1 MSDNNTTPVPA
12 TDFIRNII
20 REDLTS
26 GKHQQIVTRF
36 PPEPNGHLHIGHAK
50 SIHLNFG
57 VANEF
62 AGKCFMRFDDTN
74 PVKEDEQYVEGIL
87 KDVRWLGYDWG
98 ENLTYA
104 SDYFEQLYEFAEELI
119 QKGNA
124 YVESLNAKEI
134 RDLRGTLT
142 EPGKD
147 SPYRERSVEENLALF
162 RKMREGEYEDG
173 SLVLRAKID
182 MSSPN
187 INLRDPV
194 LYRIRKVSHQRTGDK
209 WCIYPLYDFTHGLS
223 DALEGV
229 THSLCTLEFED
240 HRPLYNWILAEVSA
254 PCLPRQIEFSRLNL
268 RYSVLSKRRLIQLVE
283 EGHVE
288 GWDDPRMLTLSGLR
302 RRGYPASAVRLFC
315 ERIGISK
322 SDNNIEMNVLEDCA
336 REELDKTAPR
346 AMAVLKPLKVVITN
360 YPENQTEE
368 FEPARHP
375 KNPEMGSRKVPFSRE
390 IYIDQDDFR
399 EDPPPKYFR
408 LSPGKEVRLRYAYV
422 IRCDEVI
429 YENSKVVELRCTY
442 DQATR
447 SGAKAEGRKVK
458 GIIHWVSA
466 QHAVTTEIRLYDRL
480 FAAPHPGRNDPE
492 GNFLNDLNPE
502 SVEVIN
508 DCKAEPELS
517 ATVPE
522 DVFQFERVGYFC
534 VDATNSRP
542 DALVFNRTVTLR
554 DTWAKLE
561 QEQSGQNLRT

>member
-1 MSDNNTTPVPA
+1 MSDNNTKAVQPN
-12 TDFIRNII
+12 DFIRNII
-20 REDLTS
+20 REDLAS

-57 VANEF
+57 IAKEF
-62 AGKCFMRFDDTN
+62 EGKCFMRFDDTN
-74 PVKEDEQYVEGIL
+74 PVKEDEEYVEGIL
-87 KDVRWLGYDWG
+87 KDVRWLGYDWSKS
-98 ENLTYA
+98 LTHA
-104 SDYFEQLYEFAEELI
+104 SDYFEQLYEFAEVLI
-119 QKGNA
+119 QKDKA
-124 YVESLNAKEI
+124 YVESLSAEEI
-134 RDLRGTLT
+134 REYRGTLT
-142 EPGKD
+142 SSGKN
-147 SPYRERSVEENLALF
+147 SPYRERSVEENLSLF
-162 RKMREGEYEDG
+162 RKMRKGEYDDAT
-173 SLVLRAKID
+173 LVLRAKID

-194 LYRIRKVSHQRTGDK
+194 LYRIRKVPHQRTANK

-240 HRPLYNWILAEVSA
+240 HRPLYNWILDEVSA
-254 PCLPRQIEFSRLNL
+254 PCFPRQIEFSRLNL
-268 RYSVLSKRRLIQLVE
+268 SYSVLSKRRLIQLVE
-283 EGHVE
+283 ERHVE

-302 RRGYPASAVRLFC
+302 RRGYPASAVHLFC

-322 SDNNIEMNVLEDCA
+322 SENNIEMNVLEDCA

-375 KNPEMGSRKVPFSRE
+375 KIPEMGSRKVPFSRE
-390 IYIDQDDFR
+390 IYIDHDDFK

-429 YENSKVVELRCTY
+429 YENGNVTELRCTY
-442 DQATR
+442 DPKTR

-466 QHAVTTEIRLYDRL
+466 QHSLNAEIRLYDRL
-480 FAAPHPGRNDPE
+480 FEAPQPGRNDPE
-492 GNFLNDLNPE
+492 GNYLNDLNRE
-502 SVEVIN
+502 SIKVIN
-508 DCKAEPELS
+508 DCKTETELS
-517 ATVPE
+517 NANPA

-534 VDATNSRP
+534 VDAKESRQ
-542 DALVFNRTVTLR
+542 DMLVFNRTVTLR

-561 QEQSGQNLRT
+561 QEYSI

>member
-1 MSDNNTTPVPA
+1 MSDIEFSHKSA
-12 TDFIRNII
+12 TDFIRKII
-20 REDLTS
+20 REDLAS

-62 AGKCFMRFDDTN
+62 DGYCFMRFDDTN

-87 KDVRWLGYDWG
+87 NDVRWLGYDWG
-98 ENLTYA
+98 ERLTHA
-104 SDYFEQLYEFAEELI
+104 SDYFERLYEFAEEMI
-119 QKGNA
+119 QKGKA
-124 YVESLNAKEI
+124 YVESLNAEEI
-134 RDLRGTLT
+134 RELRGTLT

-147 SPYRERSVEENLALF
+147 SPYRVRSVEENMTLF
-162 RKMREGEYEDG
+162 RKMRGGEFEDG
-173 SLVLRAKID
+173 SHVLRAKID

-194 LYRIRKVSHQRTGDK
+194 LYRIRKVSHQRTANQ
-209 WCIYPLYDFTHGLS
+209 WCVYPLYDFTHGLS

-240 HRPLYNWILAEVSA
+240 HRPLYNWILEEVSA

-283 EGHVE
+283 EEHVE

-302 RRGYPASAVRLFC
+302 RRGYPAAAIRLFC

-322 SDNNIEMNVLEDCA
+322 SENNIEMNVLEDCA
-336 REELDKTAPR
+336 REELGKTAPR
-346 AMAVLKPLKVVITN
+346 VMAVLRPLKVVITD
-360 YPENQTEE
+360 YPKNETEE

-375 KNPEMGSRKVPFSRE
+375 KNPEMGTRTLPFSRE
-390 IYIDQDDFR
+390 IYIDRDDFR

-408 LSPGKEVRLRYAYV
+408 LAPGKEVRLRFAYV
-422 IRCDEVI
+422 IRCNEVI
-429 YENSKVVELRCTY
+429 YENGKIIELHCTY
-442 DQATR
+442 DKATR
-447 SGAKAEGRKVK
+447 SGVKAEGRKVK
-458 GIIHWVSA
+458 GIIHWVSI
-466 QHAVTTEIRLYDRL
+466 QHSVSVEVRLYDRL
-480 FAAPHPGRNDPE
+480 FAAPYPGRDDPE
-492 GNFLNDLNPE
+492 RDFLKDLNPE
-502 SVEVIN
+502 SVEIISK
-508 DCKAEPELS
+508 CKVEPALLE
-517 ATVPE
+517 AKPE

-534 VDATNSRP
+534 VDSKKSRP
-542 DALVFNRTVTLR
+542 EALVFNRTVTLR

-561 QEQSGQNLRT
+561 QEKNPQN

>member
-1 MSDNNTTPVPA
+1 MSDNNSKAVQA
-12 TDFIRNII
+12 NDFIRKII
-20 REDLTS
+20 REDLAS
-26 GKHQQIVTRF
+26 GKHQQIITRF

-57 VANEF
+57 IAKEF
-62 AGKCFMRFDDTN
+62 EGKCFMRFDDTN
-74 PVKEDEQYVEGIL
+74 PIKEDEEYVEGIL
-87 KDVRWLGYDWG
+87 KDVRWLGYDWSKS
-98 ENLTYA
+98 LTHA
-104 SDYFEQLYEFAEELI
+104 SDYFEQLYEFAEVLI
-119 QKGNA
+119 QKDKA
-124 YVESLNAKEI
+124 YVESLSTEEI
-134 RDLRGTLT
+134 REYRGTLT
-142 EPGKD
+142 SSGKD
-147 SPYRERSVEENLALF
+147 SPYRERSVEENLSLF
-162 RKMREGEYEDG
+162 RKMRKGEYDDAT
-173 SLVLRAKID
+173 LVLRAKID

-194 LYRIRKVSHQRTGDK
+194 LYRIRKVPHQRTANK

-240 HRPLYNWILAEVSA
+240 HRPLYNWILDEVSA
-254 PCLPRQIEFSRLNL
+254 PCFPRQIEFSRLNL
-268 RYSVLSKRRLIQLVE
+268 SYSVLSKRKLIQLVE
-283 EGHVE
+283 ERHVE
-288 GWDDPRMLTLSGLR
+288 GWDDPRMLTISGLR
-302 RRGYPASAVRLFC
+302 RRGYPASAVHLFC

-322 SDNNIEMNVLEDCA
+322 SENNIEMNVLEDCA

-375 KNPEMGSRKVPFSRE
+375 KIPEMGSRKVPFSRE
-390 IYIDQDDFR
+390 IYIDHDDFK

-429 YENSKVVELRCTY
+429 YENGNVTELRCTY
-442 DQATR
+442 DPKTR

-466 QHAVTTEIRLYDRL
+466 QHSLNAEIRLYDRL
-480 FAAPHPGRNDPE
+480 FEAPQPGRNDPE
-492 GNFLNDLNPE
+492 GNYLNDLNRE
-502 SVEVIN
+502 SIKVIN
-508 DCKAEPELS
+508 DCKTETELS
-517 ATVPE
+517 NANLA

-534 VDATNSRP
+534 VDAKESRQ
-542 DALVFNRTVTLR
+542 DMLVFNRTVTLR

-561 QEQSGQNLRT
+561 QEYSIQD

>member
-1 MSDNNTTPVPA
+1 MSDIEFSHKSA
-12 TDFIRNII
+12 TDFIRKII
-20 REDLTS
+20 REDLAS

-62 AGKCFMRFDDTN
+62 DGYCFMRFDDTN

-87 KDVRWLGYDWG
+87 NDVRWLGYDWG
-98 ENLTYA
+98 ERLTHA
-104 SDYFEQLYEFAEELI
+104 SDYFERLYEFAEEMI
-119 QKGNA
+119 QKGKA
-124 YVESLNAKEI
+124 YVESLNAEEI
-134 RDLRGTLT
+134 RELRGTLT

-147 SPYRERSVEENLALF
+147 SPYRVRSVEENMTLF
-162 RKMREGEYEDG
+162 RKMRGGEFEDG
-173 SLVLRAKID
+173 SHVLRAKID

-194 LYRIRKVSHQRTGDK
+194 LYRIRKVSHQRTANQ
-209 WCIYPLYDFTHGLS
+209 WCVYPLYDFTHGLS

-240 HRPLYNWILAEVSA
+240 HRPLYNWILEEVSA

-283 EGHVE
+283 EEHVE

-302 RRGYPASAVRLFC
+302 RRGYPAAAIRLFC

-322 SDNNIEMNVLEDCA
+322 SENNIEMNVLEDCA
-336 REELDKTAPR
+336 REELGKTAPR
-346 AMAVLKPLKVVITN
+346 VMAVLRPLKVVITD
-360 YPENQTEE
+360 YPKNETEE

-375 KNPEMGSRKVPFSRE
+375 KNPEMGTRTLPFSRE
-390 IYIDQDDFR
+390 IYIDRDDFR

-408 LSPGKEVRLRYAYV
+408 LAPGKEVRLRFAYV
-422 IRCDEVI
+422 IRCNEVI
-429 YENSKVVELRCTY
+429 YENGKIIELRCTY
-442 DQATR
+442 DKATR
-447 SGAKAEGRKVK
+447 SGVKAEGRKVK
-458 GIIHWVSA
+458 GIIHWVSI
-466 QHAVTTEIRLYDRL
+466 QHSVSAEVRLYDRL
-480 FAAPHPGRNDPE
+480 FAAPYPGRDDPE
-492 GNFLNDLNPE
+492 RDFLKDLNPE
-502 SVEVIN
+502 SVEIISK
-508 DCKAEPELS
+508 CKVEPALLE
-517 ATVPE
+517 AKPE

-534 VDATNSRP
+534 VDSKKSRP
-542 DALVFNRTVTLR
+542 EALVFNRTVTLR

-561 QEQSGQNLRT
+561 QEKNPQN

>member
-534 VDATNSRP
+534 VDANNSRP

-561 QEQSGQNLRT
+561 QEQSGQN

>member
-1 MSDNNTTPVPA
+1 MSDIEFSHKSA
-12 TDFIRNII
+12 TDFIRKII
-20 REDLTS
+20 REDLAS

-62 AGKCFMRFDDTN
+62 DGYCFMRFDDTN

-87 KDVRWLGYDWG
+87 NDVRWLGYDWG
-98 ENLTYA
+98 ERLTHA
-104 SDYFEQLYEFAEELI
+104 SDYFERLYEFAEEMI
-119 QKGNA
+119 QKGKA
-124 YVESLNAKEI
+124 YVESLNAEEI
-134 RDLRGTLT
+134 RELRGTLT

-147 SPYRERSVEENLALF
+147 SPYRVRSVEENMTLF
-162 RKMREGEYEDG
+162 RKMRGGEFEDG
-173 SLVLRAKID
+173 SHVLRAKID

-194 LYRIRKVSHQRTGDK
+194 LYRIRKVSHQRTANQ
-209 WCIYPLYDFTHGLS
+209 WCVYPLYDFTHGLS

-240 HRPLYNWILAEVSA
+240 HRPLYNWILEEVSA

-283 EGHVE
+283 EEHVE

-302 RRGYPASAVRLFC
+302 RRGYPAAAIRLFC

-322 SDNNIEMNVLEDCA
+322 SENNIEMNVLEDCA
-336 REELDKTAPR
+336 REELGKTAPR
-346 AMAVLKPLKVVITN
+346 VMAVLRPLKVVITD
-360 YPENQTEE
+360 YPKNETEE

-375 KNPEMGSRKVPFSRE
+375 KNPEMGTRTLPFSRE
-390 IYIDQDDFR
+390 IYIDRDDFR

-408 LSPGKEVRLRYAYV
+408 LAPGKEVRLRFAYV
-422 IRCDEVI
+422 IRCNEVI
-429 YENSKVVELRCTY
+429 YENGKIIELRCTY
-442 DQATR
+442 DKATR
-447 SGAKAEGRKVK
+447 SGVKAEGRMVK
-458 GIIHWVSA
+458 GIIHWVSI
-466 QHAVTTEIRLYDRL
+466 QHSVSAEVRLYDRL
-480 FAAPHPGRNDPE
+480 FAAPYPGRDDPE
-492 GNFLNDLNPE
+492 RDFLKDLNPE
-502 SVEVIN
+502 SVEIISK
-508 DCKAEPELS
+508 CKVEPALLE
-517 ATVPE
+517 AKPE

-534 VDATNSRP
+534 VDSKKSRP
-542 DALVFNRTVTLR
+542 EALVFNRTVTLR

-561 QEQSGQNLRT
+561 QEKNPQN

>member
-1 MSDNNTTPVPA
+1 MSDNNSTPVTA

-20 REDLTS
+20 REDLAS

-57 VANEF
+57 VAKEF
-62 AGKCFMRFDDTN
+62 SGKCFMRFDDTN

-98 ENLTYA
+98 KSQTHA

-119 QKGNA
+119 QKGKA
-124 YVESLNAKEI
+124 YVESLNAEEI
-134 RDLRGTLT
+134 REFRGSLT
-142 EPGKD
+142 EAGKN

-194 LYRIRKVSHQRTGDK
+194 LYRIRKVSHQRTADK

-223 DALEGV
+223 DSLEGV

-322 SDNNIEMNVLEDCA
+322 SANNIEMNVLEDCA

-375 KNPEMGSRKVPFSRE
+375 KNPEMGTRKVPFSRE

-429 YENSKVVELRCTY
+429 YENDKVVELRCTY
-442 DQATR
+442 DKATR

-458 GIIHWVSA
+458 GIIHWVST

-480 FAAPHPGRNDPE
+480 FSAPNPGRNDPA
-492 GNFLNDLNPE
+492 GNFINDLNPE
-502 SVEVIN
+502 SVEIIS

-517 ATVPE
+517 TANPE

-534 VDATNSRP
+534 VDAKDSRP

-561 QEQSGQNLRT
+561 QEHSGQN

>member
-1 MSDNNTTPVPA
+1 MSDNNSKAVQA
-12 TDFIRNII
+12 NDFIRKII
-20 REDLTS
+20 REDLAS
-26 GKHQQIVTRF
+26 GKHQQIITRF

-57 VANEF
+57 IAKEF
-62 AGKCFMRFDDTN
+62 EGKCFMRFDDTN
-74 PVKEDEQYVEGIL
+74 PIKEDEEYVEGIL
-87 KDVRWLGYDWG
+87 KDVRWLGYDWSKS
-98 ENLTYA
+98 LTHA
-104 SDYFEQLYEFAEELI
+104 SDYFEQLYEFAEVLI
-119 QKGNA
+119 QKDKA
-124 YVESLNAKEI
+124 YVESLSTEEI
-134 RDLRGTLT
+134 REYRGTLT
-142 EPGKD
+142 SSGKD
-147 SPYRERSVEENLALF
+147 SPYRERSVEENLSLF
-162 RKMREGEYEDG
+162 RKMRKGEYDDAT
-173 SLVLRAKID
+173 LVLRAKID

-194 LYRIRKVSHQRTGDK
+194 LYRIRKVPHQRTANK

-240 HRPLYNWILAEVSA
+240 HRPLYNWILDEVSA
-254 PCLPRQIEFSRLNL
+254 PCFPRQIEFSRLNL
-268 RYSVLSKRRLIQLVE
+268 SYSVLSKRKLIQLVE
-283 EGHVE
+283 ERHVE
-288 GWDDPRMLTLSGLR
+288 GWDDPRMLTISGLR
-302 RRGYPASAVRLFC
+302 RRGYPASALHLFC

-322 SDNNIEMNVLEDCA
+322 SENNIEMNVLEDCA

-375 KNPEMGSRKVPFSRE
+375 KIPEMGSRKVPFSRE
-390 IYIDQDDFR
+390 IYIDHDDFK

-429 YENSKVVELRCTY
+429 YENGNVTELRCTY
-442 DQATR
+442 DPKTR

-466 QHAVTTEIRLYDRL
+466 QHSLNAEIRLYDRL
-480 FAAPHPGRNDPE
+480 FEAPQPGRNDPE
-492 GNFLNDLNPE
+492 GNYLNDLNRE
-502 SVEVIN
+502 SIKVIN
-508 DCKAEPELS
+508 DCKTETELS
-517 ATVPE
+517 NANLA

-534 VDATNSRP
+534 VDAKESRQ
-542 DALVFNRTVTLR
+542 DMLVFNRTVTLR

-561 QEQSGQNLRT
+561 QEYSIQD

>member
-1 MSDNNTTPVPA
+1 MSDNNSTPVTA

-20 REDLTS
+20 REDLAS

-57 VANEF
+57 VAKEF
-62 AGKCFMRFDDTN
+62 SGKCFMRFDDTN

-98 ENLTYA
+98 KSQTHA

-119 QKGNA
+119 QKGKA
-124 YVESLNAKEI
+124 YVESLNAEEI
-134 RDLRGTLT
+134 REFRGSLT
-142 EPGKD
+142 EAGKN

-173 SLVLRAKID
+173 TLVLRAKID

-194 LYRIRKVSHQRTGDK
+194 LYRIRKVSHQRTADK

-223 DALEGV
+223 DSLEGV

-322 SDNNIEMNVLEDCA
+322 SANNIEMNVLEDCA

-375 KNPEMGSRKVPFSRE
+375 KNPEMGTRKVPFSRE

-429 YENSKVVELRCTY
+429 YEKDKVVELRCTY
-442 DQATR
+442 DKATR

-458 GIIHWVSA
+458 GIIHWVST

-480 FAAPHPGRNDPE
+480 FSAPNPGRNDPA
-492 GNFLNDLNPE
+492 GNFINDLNPE
-502 SVEVIN
+502 SVEIIS

-517 ATVPE
+517 AANPE

-534 VDATNSRP
+534 VDAKDSRP

-561 QEQSGQNLRT
+561 QEHSGQN

>member
-1 MSDNNTTPVPA
+1 MSNNNSTPVQA

-20 REDLTS
+20 REDLAS
-26 GKHQQIVTRF
+26 AKHQQIVTRF

-62 AGKCFMRFDDTN
+62 DGKCFMRFDDTN

-98 ENLTYA
+98 ESLTHA

-119 QKGNA
+119 QKGKA
-124 YVESLNAKEI
+124 YVESLNVEEIKEF
-134 RDLRGTLT
+134 RGTLT

-147 SPYRERSVEENLALF
+147 SPYRERSVEENMLLF

-173 SLVLRAKID
+173 SIVLRAKID

-194 LYRIRKVSHQRTGDK
+194 LYRIRKVSHQRTADK

-315 ERIGISK
+315 QRIGISK
-322 SDNNIEMNVLEDCA
+322 SANNIEMNVLEDCA
-336 REELDKTAPR
+336 REELDKTVPR

-375 KNPEMGSRKVPFSRE
+375 KNPEMGTRKVPFSRE

-429 YENSKVVELRCTY
+429 YENGEVVELRCTY

-458 GIIHWVSA
+458 GIIHWVSVQHSVTA
-466 QHAVTTEIRLYDRL
+466 QIHLYDRL
-480 FAAPHPGRNDPE
+480 FAAPYPGRDDPA
-492 GNFLNDLNPE
+492 GNFINDLNPE
-502 SVEVIN
+502 SVEIIT

-517 ATVPE
+517 TANPE
-522 DVFQFERVGYFC
+522 NVFQFERVGYFC
-534 VDATNSRP
+534 VAAKDSRP

-561 QEQSGQNLRT
+561 QEHSGQN

>member
-1 MSDNNTTPVPA
+1 MSDNNSKAVQA
-12 TDFIRNII
+12 NDFIRKII
-20 REDLTS
+20 REDLAS

-57 VANEF
+57 IAKEF
-62 AGKCFMRFDDTN
+62 EGKCFMRFDDTN
-74 PVKEDEQYVEGIL
+74 PIKEDEEYVEGIL
-87 KDVRWLGYDWG
+87 KDVRWLGYDWSKS
-98 ENLTYA
+98 LTHA
-104 SDYFEQLYEFAEELI
+104 SDYFEQLYEFAEVLI
-119 QKGNA
+119 QKDKA
-124 YVESLNAKEI
+124 YVESLSTEEI
-134 RDLRGTLT
+134 REYRGTLT
-142 EPGKD
+142 SSGKD
-147 SPYRERSVEENLALF
+147 SPYRERSVEENLSLF
-162 RKMREGEYEDG
+162 RKMRKGEYDDAT
-173 SLVLRAKID
+173 LVLRAKID

-194 LYRIRKVSHQRTGDK
+194 LYRIRKVPHQRTANK

-240 HRPLYNWILAEVSA
+240 HRPLYNWILDEVSA
-254 PCLPRQIEFSRLNL
+254 PCFPRQIEFSRLNL
-268 RYSVLSKRRLIQLVE
+268 SYSVLSKRKLIQLVE
-283 EGHVE
+283 ERHVE

-302 RRGYPASAVRLFC
+302 RRGYPASALHLFC

-322 SDNNIEMNVLEDCA
+322 SENNIEMNVLEDCA

-375 KNPEMGSRKVPFSRE
+375 KIPEMGSRKVPFSRE
-390 IYIDQDDFR
+390 IYIDHDDFK

-429 YENSKVVELRCTY
+429 YENGNVTELRCTY
-442 DQATR
+442 DPKTR

-466 QHAVTTEIRLYDRL
+466 QHSLNAEIRLYDRL
-480 FAAPHPGRNDPE
+480 FETPQPGRNDPE
-492 GNFLNDLNPE
+492 GNYLNDLNRE
-502 SVEVIN
+502 SIKVIN
-508 DCKAEPELS
+508 DCKTETELS
-517 ATVPE
+517 NANLA

-534 VDATNSRP
+534 VDAKESRQ
-542 DALVFNRTVTLR
+542 DMLVFNRTVTLR

-561 QEQSGQNLRT
+561 QEYSIQD

>member
-1 MSDNNTTPVPA
+1 MSDIEFSHKSA
-12 TDFIRNII
+12 TDFIRKII
-20 REDLTS
+20 REDLAS

-62 AGKCFMRFDDTN
+62 DGYCFMRFDDTN

-87 KDVRWLGYDWG
+87 NDVRWLGYDWG
-98 ENLTYA
+98 ERLTHA
-104 SDYFEQLYEFAEELI
+104 SDYFERLYEFAEELI
-119 QKGNA
+119 QKGKA
-124 YVESLNAKEI
+124 YVESLNAEEI
-134 RDLRGTLT
+134 RELRGTLT

-147 SPYRERSVEENLALF
+147 SPYRVRSVEENMTLF
-162 RKMREGEYEDG
+162 RKMRGGEFEDG
-173 SLVLRAKID
+173 SHVLRAKID

-194 LYRIRKVSHQRTGDK
+194 LYRIRKVSHQRTANQ
-209 WCIYPLYDFTHGLS
+209 WCVYPLYDFTHGLS

-240 HRPLYNWILAEVSA
+240 HRPLYNWILEEVSA

-283 EGHVE
+283 EEHVE

-302 RRGYPASAVRLFC
+302 RRGYPAAAIRLFC

-322 SDNNIEMNVLEDCA
+322 SENNIEMNVLEDCA

-346 AMAVLKPLKVVITN
+346 VMAVLRPLKVVITD
-360 YPENQTEE
+360 YPKNETEE
-368 FEPARHP
+368 FEPACHP
-375 KNPEMGSRKVPFSRE
+375 KNPEMGTRTLPFSRE
-390 IYIDQDDFR
+390 IYIDRDDFR

-408 LSPGKEVRLRYAYV
+408 LAPGKEVRLRFAYV
-422 IRCDEVI
+422 IRCNEVI
-429 YENSKVVELRCTY
+429 YENGKIIELRCTY
-442 DQATR
+442 DKATR
-447 SGAKAEGRKVK
+447 SGVKTEGRKVK
-458 GIIHWVSA
+458 GIIHWVSI
-466 QHAVTTEIRLYDRL
+466 QHSVSAEVRLYDRL
-480 FAAPHPGRNDPE
+480 FAAPYPGRDDPE
-492 GNFLNDLNPE
+492 RDFLKDLNPE
-502 SVEVIN
+502 SVEIISK
-508 DCKAEPELS
+508 CKVEPALLE
-517 ATVPE
+517 AKPE

-534 VDATNSRP
+534 VDSKKSRP
-542 DALVFNRTVTLR
+542 EALVFNRTVTLR

-561 QEQSGQNLRT
+561 QEKNPQN

>member
-1 MSDNNTTPVPA
+1 MSDNNSKAVQA
-12 TDFIRNII
+12 NDFIRKII
-20 REDLTS
+20 REDLAS

-57 VANEF
+57 IAKEF
-62 AGKCFMRFDDTN
+62 DGKCFMRFDDTN
-74 PVKEDEQYVEGIL
+74 PVKEDEEYVEGIL
-87 KDVRWLGYDWG
+87 KDVRWLGYDWSKS
-98 ENLTYA
+98 LTHA
-104 SDYFEQLYEFAEELI
+104 SDYFEQLYEFAEVLI
-119 QKGNA
+119 QKDKA
-124 YVESLNAKEI
+124 YVESLSTEEI
-134 RDLRGTLT
+134 REYRGTLT
-142 EPGKD
+142 SSGKD
-147 SPYRERSVEENLALF
+147 SPYRERSVEENLSLF
-162 RKMREGEYEDG
+162 RKMRKGEYDDAT
-173 SLVLRAKID
+173 LVLRAKID

-194 LYRIRKVSHQRTGDK
+194 LYRIRKVPHQRTANK

-240 HRPLYNWILAEVSA
+240 HRPLYNWILDEVSA
-254 PCLPRQIEFSRLNL
+254 PCFPRQIEFSRLNL
-268 RYSVLSKRRLIQLVE
+268 SYSVLSKRKLIQLVE
-283 EGHVE
+283 ERHVE

-302 RRGYPASAVRLFC
+302 RRGYPASALHLFC

-322 SDNNIEMNVLEDCA
+322 SENNIEMNVLEDCA

-375 KNPEMGSRKVPFSRE
+375 KIPEMGSRKVPFSRE
-390 IYIDQDDFR
+390 IYIDHDDFM

-429 YENSKVVELRCTY
+429 YENGNVTELRCTY
-442 DQATR
+442 DPKTR

-466 QHAVTTEIRLYDRL
+466 QHSLNAEIRLYDRL
-480 FAAPHPGRNDPE
+480 FETPQPGRNDPE
-492 GNFLNDLNPE
+492 GNYLNDLNRE
-502 SVEVIN
+502 SIKVIN
-508 DCKAEPELS
+508 DCKTETELS
-517 ATVPE
+517 NANLA

-534 VDATNSRP
+534 VDAKESRQ
-542 DALVFNRTVTLR
+542 DMLVFNRTVTLR

-561 QEQSGQNLRT
+561 QEHSIEN

>member
-1 MSDNNTTPVPA
+1 MSDNNTTKVPA

-20 REDLTS
+20 REDLTT
-26 GKHQQIVTRF
+26 GKHPQIVTRF

-62 AGKCFMRFDDTN
+62 DGKCFMRFDDTN
-74 PVKEDEQYVEGIL
+74 PVKEDEKYVEGIL

-98 ENLTYA
+98 KSLTHA

-119 QKGNA
+119 QKGKA
-124 YVESLNAKEI
+124 YVESLNAQEI
-134 RDLRGTLT
+134 REFRGTLT
-142 EPGKD
+142 ETGKD
-147 SPYRERSVEENLALF
+147 SPFRERSVEENLVLF
-162 RKMREGEYEDG
+162 QKMRKGEYEDG

-194 LYRIRKVSHQRTGDK
+194 LYRIRKVSHQRTANK

-268 RYSVLSKRRLIQLVE
+268 RYCVLSKRRLIQLVE

-302 RRGYPASAVRLFC
+302 RRGYPASALRLFC

-346 AMAVLKPLKVVITN
+346 AMAVLRPLKVVITN
-360 YPENQTEE
+360 YPENETEE

-375 KNPEMGSRKVPFSRE
+375 KNPEMGTRKVPFSRE

-429 YENSKVVELRCTY
+429 YENGKVTELRCTY
-442 DQATR
+442 DPATR

-466 QHAVTTEIRLYDRL
+466 QHSVTTEVRLYDRL
-480 FAAPHPGRNDPE
+480 FAAPHPGRDDPE
-492 GNFLNDLNPE
+492 RNFLNDLNPV
-502 SVEVIN
+502 SVEIIA
-508 DCKAEPELS
+508 DCIAEPELS
-517 ATVPE
+517 TANPE
-522 DVFQFERVGYFC
+522 EVFQFERVGYFC
-534 VDATNSRP
+534 VDSKKSRP

-561 QEQSGQNLRT
+561 QEQSGQN

>member
-20 REDLTS
+20 REDLAS

-360 YPENQTEE
+360 YPENKTEE

-517 ATVPE
+517 TAVPE

-534 VDATNSRP
+534 VDANNSRP

-561 QEQSGQNLRT
+561 QEQSGQN

>member
-1 MSDNNTTPVPA
+1 MSNNNSTPVPA

-20 REDLTS
+20 REDLAS
-26 GKHQQIVTRF
+26 AKHQQIVTRF

-62 AGKCFMRFDDTN
+62 DGKCFMRFDDTN
-74 PVKEDEQYVEGIL
+74 PVKEDDQYVEGIL

-98 ENLTYA
+98 ESLTHA

-119 QKGNA
+119 QKGKA
-124 YVESLNAKEI
+124 YVESLNVEEI
-134 RDLRGTLT
+134 REFRGTLT

-147 SPYRERSVEENLALF
+147 SPYRERSVEENMLLF

-173 SLVLRAKID
+173 SIVLRAKID

-194 LYRIRKVSHQRTGDK
+194 LYRIRKVSHQRTADK

-315 ERIGISK
+315 QRIGISK
-322 SDNNIEMNVLEDCA
+322 SANNIEMNVLEDCA

-375 KNPEMGSRKVPFSRE
+375 KNPEMGTRKVPFSRE

-429 YENSKVVELRCTY
+429 YENSKVVELHCTY

-458 GIIHWVSA
+458 GIIHWVSVQHSVTA
-466 QHAVTTEIRLYDRL
+466 QVHLYDRL
-480 FAAPHPGRNDPE
+480 FAAPYPGRDDPA
-492 GNFLNDLNPE
+492 GNFINDLNTE
-502 SVEVIN
+502 SIEIIS
-508 DCKAEPELS
+508 DCKAEPELI
-517 ATVPE
+517 AAEPE
-522 DVFQFERVGYFC
+522 DIFQFERVGYFC
-534 VDATNSRP
+534 VDAKKSRP

-554 DTWAKLE
+554 DTWAKLK
-561 QEQSGQNLRT
+561 QEQSGQN

>member
-98 ENLTYA
+98 EDLTYA

-336 REELDKTAPR
+336 REELDKSAPR

-442 DQATR
+442 DRATR

-561 QEQSGQNLRT
+561 QEQSGQN

>member
-1 MSDNNTTPVPA
+1 MSDIEFSHKSA
-12 TDFIRNII
+12 TDFIRKII
-20 REDLTS
+20 REDLAS

-62 AGKCFMRFDDTN
+62 DGYCFMRFDDTN

-87 KDVRWLGYDWG
+87 NDVRWLGYDWG
-98 ENLTYA
+98 ERLTHA
-104 SDYFEQLYEFAEELI
+104 SDYFERLYEFAEEMI
-119 QKGNA
+119 QKGKA
-124 YVESLNAKEI
+124 YVESLNAEEI
-134 RDLRGTLT
+134 RELRGTLT

-147 SPYRERSVEENLALF
+147 SPYRVRSVEENMTLF
-162 RKMREGEYEDG
+162 RKMRGGEFEDG
-173 SLVLRAKID
+173 SHVLRAKID

-194 LYRIRKVSHQRTGDK
+194 LYRIRKVSHQRTANQ
-209 WCIYPLYDFTHGLS
+209 WCVYPLYDFTHGLS

-240 HRPLYNWILAEVSA
+240 HRPLYNWILEEVSA

-283 EGHVE
+283 EEHVE

-302 RRGYPASAVRLFC
+302 RRGYPAAAIRLFC

-322 SDNNIEMNVLEDCA
+322 SENNIEMNVLEDCA

-346 AMAVLKPLKVVITN
+346 VMAVLRPLKVVITD
-360 YPENQTEE
+360 YPKNETEE

-375 KNPEMGSRKVPFSRE
+375 KNPEMGTRTLPFSRE
-390 IYIDQDDFR
+390 IYIDRDDFR

-408 LSPGKEVRLRYAYV
+408 LAPGKEVRLRFAYV
-422 IRCDEVI
+422 IRCNEVI
-429 YENSKVVELRCTY
+429 YENGKIIELRCTY
-442 DQATR
+442 DKATR
-447 SGAKAEGRKVK
+447 SGVKAEGRMVK
-458 GIIHWVSA
+458 GIIHWVSI
-466 QHAVTTEIRLYDRL
+466 QHSVSAEVRLYDRL
-480 FAAPHPGRNDPE
+480 FAAPYPGRDDPE
-492 GNFLNDLNPE
+492 RDFLKDLNPE
-502 SVEVIN
+502 SVEIISK
-508 DCKAEPELS
+508 CKVEPALLE
-517 ATVPE
+517 AKPE

-534 VDATNSRP
+534 VDSKKSRP
-542 DALVFNRTVTLR
+542 EALVFNRTVTLR

-561 QEQSGQNLRT
+561 QEKNPQN

>member
-20 REDLTS
+20 REDLAS

-422 IRCDEVI
+422 IRCEEVI

-517 ATVPE
+517 TAVPE

-534 VDATNSRP
+534 VDANNSRP

-561 QEQSGQNLRT
+561 QEQSVKN